1 MTTNG
6 APLWGIILAGGEGV
20 RLKQFVR
27 EHVGSDAPKQFCA
40 FVGRRTMLERT
51 VQRARLL
58 IPSQQLVV
66 SGTAHHR
73 PYLSQSLGNTS
84 PGSVLLQPVNRD
96 TAPGI
101 LFPLIHILQAAPRAL
116 VAIFP
121 SDHFVL
127 PGRRLMQAVSHAASY
142 LRRTNS
148 DSPIL
153 LAAEASYPETEY
165 GWVEPG
171 VSVSSEE
178 TRSIFRV
185 KQFAEKPQYHDAI
198 TMLRERWL
206 WNTMVLVARGAALQ
220 QCFRNATPDLV
231 ACFEILQRSIGTH
244 GEQAATDDVYR
255 AIPSLNF
262 SAAVLA
268 HRPDHLLVSPIRQ
281 MQWSDWGNRSGLF
294 TPSPLCATLHI
305 PRSPPRRACISQR
318 SAALPARREAPDV
331 TAKGIL
337 ITAETT

>member
-1 MTTNG
+1 MTTIG
-6 APLWGIILAGGEGV
+6 ASLWGIILAGGEGV

-27 EHVGSDAPKQFCA
+27 EQVGTDAPKQFCA
-40 FVGRRTMLERT
+40 FVGKRTMLERT
-51 VQRARLL
+51 VRRARLL
-58 IPSQQLVV
+58 IPPQQLVV

-73 PYLSQSLGNTS
+73 PYLFQSLGNTP
-84 PGSVLLQPVNRD
+84 PGSVLLQPANRD

-101 LFPLIHILQAAPRAL
+101 LFPLIHILKAAPRAV

-127 PGRRLMQAVSHAASY
+127 PGRRLMHAVSHAAAY

-165 GWVEPG
+165 GWVAPG
-171 VSVSSEE
+171 ASVSSEE
-178 TRSIFRV
+178 SGSIFRV

-206 WNTMVLVARGAALQ
+206 WNTMVLVARGASLL
-220 QCFRNATPDLV
+220 QCFQSAIPDLV
-231 ACFEILQRSIGTH
+231 AHFAILQRSIGTH
-244 GEQAATDDVYR
+244 GEQAVTDDVYR
-255 AIPSLNF
+255 VIPSLNF

-268 HRPDHLLVSPIRQ
+268 HQPDHLLVSPIRQ
-281 MQWSDWGNRSGLF
+281 MQWSDWGNKERIIHTLASLRGVARPAPA
-294 TPSPLCATLHI
+294 PSAG
-305 PRSPPRRACISQR
+305 AYF
-318 SAALPARREAPDV
+318 PA
-331 TAKGIL
+331 
-337 ITAETT
+337 